1 MSANFA
7 ARPSMQKSLAEP
19 PSVTEVGAGSGL
31 PSFGTVIGNAPPCS
45 TNFAIMSAWAAL
57 HAVPQVRTKSLW
69 DKAGPWMTTLDEIV
83 PLT

>member
-57 HAVPQVRTKSLW
+57 HTAPQVSAKSLW
-69 DKAGPWMTTLDEIV
+69 KKVGPLMTTFDETV

>member
-45 TNFAIMSAWAAL
+45 TNFAIMSA
-57 HAVPQVRTKSLW
+57 
-69 DKAGPWMTTLDEIV
+69 
-83 PLT
+83 

>member
-7 ARPSMQKSLAEP
+7 ALPSMQKSLAVP
-19 PSVTEVGAGSGL
+19 PTVTEVGAGNGL

-45 TNFAIMSAWAAL
+45 TNFVIMSAWAAL
-57 HAVPQVRTKSLW
+57 QAAPQVREKSLW
-69 DKAGPWMTTLDEIV
+69 EKAGPLMTTFDEIV